1 MKTIKELYFI
11 LYNNFHLLENR
22 PQISDDEEEYEKI
35 EDEGLCDLI
44 SYLAKGNYVIIKDEH
59 YGEVW
64 SWKYYCNDAESN
76 LLYKDFIKRK
86 PKWYNSKFWWNKS
99 FNKFNSNNKPYEK
112 SYWWS
117 LDEKGHIQR
126 KLFIESIIKNYENT
140 YN

>member
-22 PQISDDEEEYEKI
+22 PHLYEVEDEKI

-44 SYLAKGNYVIIKDEH
+44 AYLSKGH
-59 YGEVW
+59 YEQKPGTTIW

-117 LDEKGHIQR
+117 LDEKGNIQR